1 MNYVENYVIDK
12 LLGNKNKSV
21 NKILDA
27 LIDVLLQDHIKKLR
41 SGMCPFC
48 LKMFKKRGIKTHLRN
63 NEVCSKS
70 LTLTVRYVVDVYN
83 LIRKSK
89 TYRTNREFEI
99 TLFPNVVF
107 RNSQQLSKYIR
118 EHPEVLN
125 NILYE
130 VVV

>member
-12 LLGNKNKSV
+12 LLGNKNKQV
-21 NKILDA
+21 NKVLDA
-27 LIDVLLQDHIKKLR
+27 LIDILLSDHIKKLR
-41 SGMCPFC
+41 SGVCPFC

-89 TYRTNREFEI
+89 IYRTNRSFEV
-99 TLFPNVVF
+99 TLFPNIVF
-107 RNSQQLSKYIR
+107 NNSGQLATYIKTC
-118 EHPEVLN
+118 PEVLN